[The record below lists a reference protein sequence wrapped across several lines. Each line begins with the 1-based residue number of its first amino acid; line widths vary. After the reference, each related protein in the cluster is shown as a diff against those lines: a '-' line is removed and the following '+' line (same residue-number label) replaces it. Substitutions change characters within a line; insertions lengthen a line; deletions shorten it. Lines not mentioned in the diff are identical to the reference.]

1 MNDVKTSAMS
11 KESAGNFFE
20 DFKLGQE
27 IVHATPR
34 TVTVGDTSLFTALY
48 GSRFAVQSSDA
59 FAQAIGYPTA
69 PIDDLLLY
77 DWAEPSGM
85 EGTATSNAVAG
96 SLADAID
103 ARLAELDSGVLDL
116 HFIGHGRGAYVNA
129 EVLRRLAVS
138 ANADRIGFVQMTTL
152 DPLLLAALVLQACAV
167 VPPVEENESR
177 SEFRS
182 ASMTYVPPPPLAGAV
197 YNTGSFDLFMDLRAR
212 AIGDILTIMLV
223 ERTNASKESST
234 STAKGSS
241 VDTGFP
247 VIAGRPV
254 TANGTPILNNEFES
268 ETTFDGQADSSQS
281 NRLDGSITVT
291 VAAPLWAMSP
301 TARPF
306 FARDRTAQMPCL
318 DRRR

>member
-1 MNDVKTSAMS
+1 MTK
-11 KESAGNFFE
+11 
-20 DFKLGQE
+20 
-27 IVHATPR
+27 R
-34 TVTVGDTSLFTALY
+34 
-48 GSRFAVQSSDA
+48 
-59 FAQAIGYPTA
+59 
-69 PIDDLLLY
+69 
-77 DWAEPSGM
+77 SG
-85 EGTATSNAVAG
+85 
-96 SLADAID
+96 
-103 ARLAELDSGVLDL
+103 
-116 HFIGHGRGAYVNA
+116 
-129 EVLRRLAVS
+129 
-138 ANADRIGFVQMTTL
+138 
-152 DPLLLAALVLQACAV
+152 LLLAALVLQACASA
-167 VPPVEENESR
+167 PDLAENESR

-197 YNTGSFDLFMDLRAR
+197 FNAAGSFDLFMDLRAR

-291 VAAPLWAMSP
+291 VAERLPNGNLLVRGEKLITINQGEEFITLEGIIRPVDIGPENTVPSTKVADAAITYSGRGNLQATNRPGWLTRFFNSP
-301 TARPF
+301 IFPF
-306 FARDRTAQMPCL
+306 
-318 DRRR
+318 